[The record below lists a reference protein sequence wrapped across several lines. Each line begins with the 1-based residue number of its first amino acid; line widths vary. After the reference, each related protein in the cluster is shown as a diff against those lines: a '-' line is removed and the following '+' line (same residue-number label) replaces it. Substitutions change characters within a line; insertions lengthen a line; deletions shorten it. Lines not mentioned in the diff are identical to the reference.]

1 MRVEQVILNGPGRLL
16 TITWADAVE
25 RAATA
30 PVRSAQLGWGRQ
42 TISAAHATV
51 TVTATRIP
59 VPRLMCALA
68 FLCRP
73 RYRSVLA

>member
-1 MRVEQVILNGPGRLL
+1 M
-16 TITWADAVE
+16 TWAAAVE
-25 RAATA
+25 CAPTE

-42 TISAAHATV
+42 ANSAAHA